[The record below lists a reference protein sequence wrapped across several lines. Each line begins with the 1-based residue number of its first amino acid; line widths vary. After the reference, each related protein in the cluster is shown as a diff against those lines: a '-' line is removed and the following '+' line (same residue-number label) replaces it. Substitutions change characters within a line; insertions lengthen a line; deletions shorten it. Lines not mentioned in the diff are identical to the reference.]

1 MGTKLTQTCTQMHL
15 HGEVAELHP
24 FALNTV
30 AICWPATQERIDKAL
45 VFLAHPGNWLA
56 GPQTP
61 FSITHNLTVGDPLY
75 VPSCP
80 PGGSSRFRALGYKP
94 SKTVWRG
101 PRRLAGRLLAPP
113 GVSV

>member
-1 MGTKLTQTCTQMHL
+1 MMGTQLTQMHL

-30 AICWPATQERIDKAL
+30 AICWPSPATQERIDKAL

-61 FSITHNLTVGDPLY
+61 FSITHNLTVSEHACRRLG
-75 VPSCP
+75 
-80 PGGSSRFRALGYKP
+80 RALRRKARCGNLVARP
-94 SKTVWRG
+94 N
-101 PRRLAGRLLAPP
+101 PRF
-113 GVSV
+113 

>member
-1 MGTKLTQTCTQMHL
+1 MGTKLTQMHL

-30 AICWPATQERIDKAL
+30 AICWPSPATHERIDEAL

-61 FSITHNLTVGDPLY
+61 FSITHNLTVVRQRTLGKSTPKRVVMALPPL
-75 VPSCP
+75 P
-80 PGGSSRFRALGYKP
+80 PFGFGLTK
-94 SKTVWRG
+94 
-101 PRRLAGRLLAPP
+101 
-113 GVSV
+113 

>member
-1 MGTKLTQTCTQMHL
+1 MMGTKLTQMHL

-30 AICWPATQERIDKAL
+30 AICWPSPATHERIDEAL

-61 FSITHNLTVGDPLY
+61 FSITHNLTV
-75 VPSCP
+75 
-80 PGGSSRFRALGYKP
+80 
-94 SKTVWRG
+94 
-101 PRRLAGRLLAPP
+101 PRRLAGGHSPMVISCELKRAL
-113 GVSV
+113 

>member
-1 MGTKLTQTCTQMHL
+1 MMGTKLTQMHL

-30 AICWPATQERIDKAL
+30 AIWWPSQATQERIDKAL

-61 FSITHNLTVGDPLY
+61 FSITNNLTVVEVEQQWSRHSRLSPLKA
-75 VPSCP
+75 
-80 PGGSSRFRALGYKP
+80 RA
-94 SKTVWRG
+94 RE
-101 PRRLAGRLLAPP
+101 R
-113 GVSV
+113 

>member
-1 MGTKLTQTCTQMHL
+1 MGTKLTQMHL

-30 AICWPATQERIDKAL
+30 AICWPSPATHERIDKAL

-61 FSITHNLTVGDPLY
+61 FSITHNLTVCTVGGVTALRCPRPVSPPQPL
-75 VPSCP
+75 PRSP
-80 PGGSSRFRALGYKP
+80 PLHSHEVVMTPTRCLRAQ
-94 SKTVWRG
+94 RQ
-101 PRRLAGRLLAPP
+101 
-113 GVSV
+113 